1 MVDAFQTRRGSAP
14 GHIFFPMNSLAVP
27 ASCPAPPLAQGVCAN
42 IWTQQMLLYS
52 PQLVSFHQDVDGG
65 HVKPGGDS
73 LPESNFSVM
82 PWGRKMQLICK
93 EDQLWKTHE
102 EEHMRQLQQHKYE
115 REQGLKICL
124 RGDELEDPSTFYRG
138 YHFRDSSTFLT
149 DPEHCPSRKLYP
161 APSTPMDKTHQLV
174 FLAAPT
180 ATPQAPHTSTSGSP
194 CPGRDARRSQL
205 SDVSRSP
212 VSLHNHVNHVNHYN
226 QHKQVVQ
233 QHLHHIKPES
243 LHVQSKVKD
252 QTDKPVEGV
261 KVVRRPR
268 FDFANLPRSVSRE
281 NEAADLRGQN
291 KKRKVKVISHVTSVT
306 YAYSIHNQSRAEVLP
321 PKLRRKTKPVG
332 QPRTKKRF
340 ICKFCSREFTKSYNL
355 LIHERTHTDERPF
368 SCEAC
373 GKAFR
378 RQDHLRDHRYIHS
391 KEKPYRCLECGKGFC
406 QARTLTVHKAM
417 HLQAAN
423 GKQSHRK
430 QKAKPGTVT
439 STT

>member
-124 RGDELEDPSTFYRG
+124 RGDEVSAESTDIMGCHFYHSHHHHHQPIYQQAISIQGQHRSVHKDAKRISISKQQQQQHQQQQKLHLQQQHHHQQQQQQQHQHHLRVNETNEPKQVTPTQTKYQLEDPSTFYRG

-243 LHVQSKVKD
+243 LHVQSKVKG
-252 QTDKPVEGV
+252 K
-261 KVVRRPR
+261 
-268 FDFANLPRSVSRE
+268 
-281 NEAADLRGQN
+281 
-291 KKRKVKVISHVTSVT
+291 IS
-306 YAYSIHNQSRAEVLP
+306 L
-321 PKLRRKTKPVG
+321 
-332 QPRTKKRF
+332 F
-340 ICKFCSREFTKSYNL
+340 
-355 LIHERTHTDERPF
+355 
-368 SCEAC
+368 
-373 GKAFR
+373 
-378 RQDHLRDHRYIHS
+378 RYIS
-391 KEKPYRCLECGKGFC
+391 NFPFPE
-406 QARTLTVHKAM
+406 
-417 HLQAAN
+417 
-423 GKQSHRK
+423 
-430 QKAKPGTVT
+430 
-439 STT
+439 